1 MNSIKKLLFTIGASA
16 VLIAVISSSS
26 LGSDYP
32 KNENNTNQIKSVTE
46 SSKNPAYIIG
56 IYKGYVAV
64 YKYGSDEPF
73 KITEV
78 PVDSLTQGDEVLL
91 TKGIEVADDKELQK
105 RLEDYS

>member
-1 MNSIKKLLFTIGASA
+1 MNNIKKLLFTIGASA
-16 VLIAVISSSS
+16 VLVAVISSSS
-26 LGSDYP
+26 FSSDYTRI
-32 KNENNTNQIKSVTE
+32 ENSTNQIKNVTE
-46 SSKNPAYIIG
+46 NPKIPAYIIG

-78 PVDSLTQGDEVLL
+78 PVDSLTRGDAELL
-91 TKGIEVADDKELQK
+91 KEGIEVADDGELQK

>member
-32 KNENNTNQIKSVTE
+32 KSENNTNQIKSVTE

-78 PVDSLTQGDEVLL
+78 PVSSLTPGDEVLL